1 MSELLATTDT
11 VRDRILASAIRLFVD
26 QGYHVTTIPD
36 IVANSKTSIG
46 AVYHHFGSKE
56 DLARQLHQQV
66 IQEFMRRA
74 EDSVLVLTSAK
85 DRIRA
90 YVDLLF
96 GLTEQDR
103 YFVAYLLHAR
113 PRIVVDDNLTV
124 CSREGLEVTNHLIA
138 DGKASGE
145 LRDEDDRVLCGVI
158 SGIIMR
164 LVDLRLD
171 GLIVEPLPTL
181 AESTTDS
188 IWRAVRA

>member
-1 MSELLATTDT
+1 MPELLTTTDT
-11 VRDRILASAIRLFVD
+11 VRGRILASAIQLFVD

-36 IVANSKTSIG
+36 IVASSKTSIG
-46 AVYHHFGSKE
+46 AVYHHFSSKE
-56 DLARQLHQQV
+56 ELARELHQQV
-66 IQEFMRRA
+66 IQEFMRQA
-74 EDSVLVLTSAK
+74 EESVLPLASAK

-96 GLTEQDR
+96 SLTEKDS

-113 PRIVVDDNLTV
+113 PRVVVDDNLTV
-124 CSREGLEVTNHLIA
+124 CSREGIEVTNHIIA
-138 DGKASGE
+138 DGKAKGE
-145 LRDEDDRVLCGVI
+145 LRDEDDRILCGVI

-181 AESTTDS
+181 ADKTTDS